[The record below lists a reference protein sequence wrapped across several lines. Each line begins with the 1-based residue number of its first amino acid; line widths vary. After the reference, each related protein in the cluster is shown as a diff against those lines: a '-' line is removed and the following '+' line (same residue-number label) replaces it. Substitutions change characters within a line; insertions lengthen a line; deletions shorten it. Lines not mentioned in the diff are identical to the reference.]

1 MFDLCTSY
9 HIKIINLYRSL
20 IVVKLVSSV
29 LVLLLIVGVV
39 SPSFAHTAVEVAPF
53 EIEAGW
59 GVEPPIVGIRNDLV
73 FRVIERGDNEGT
85 FTGITNAFRDM
96 DATVTFG
103 GANKQIAIN
112 SDQKPG
118 YYFSPIIPTKTGTYV
133 VVLQGEIKGVTV
145 DVEIPIEDVEPT
157 ALLDFPPQT
166 GQGDTDTT
174 ALKNA
179 LSALQQDVSK
189 LKSGQL
195 EISVSDGGTAF
206 DIAFFG
212 LGIGAAGVILAIV
225 ALVKKR

>member
-1 MFDLCTSY
+1 MTLLACA
-9 HIKIINLYRSL
+9 LG
-20 IVVKLVSSV
+20 
-29 LVLLLIVGVV
+29 LLLIVGIV
-39 SPSFAHTAVEVAPF
+39 SPSFAHTTVKVEPF

-59 GVEPPIVGIRNDLV
+59 GIEPPIVGIRNDLV
-73 FRVIERGDNEGT
+73 FRVVERGENEGT
-85 FTGITNAFRDM
+85 FTGITNAFKDM
-96 DATVTFG
+96 SATVTFG
-103 GANKQIAIN
+103 GADKQIAID

-133 VVLQGEIKGVTV
+133 VILQGELEGVPV

-166 GQGDTDTT
+166 GQGDTDTA

-179 LSALQQDVSK
+179 LSSLQQDVSK
-189 LKSGQL
+189 LKSSQL
-195 EISVSDGGTAF
+195 EISVSDGGAAF

-212 LGIGAAGVILAIV
+212 LGIGAAGVILAVV